1 MARKQQAD
9 DKPKS
14 IEFRTPAMEAYV
26 GVGYGGMTLAKAEL
40 IIKERK
46 EKPDSWPYEMLEKA
60 QGFIEAYNGKK
71 MF

>member
-1 MARKQQAD
+1 MARQSNP
-9 DKPKS
+9 DKPKG
-14 IEFRTPAMEAYV
+14 IKPKTPEMEAYI

-46 EKPDSWPYEMLEKA
+46 DKPESWPYEMLEKA